1 MKFYIIIT
9 TFFCLSALSRIS
21 YSQGI
26 RDSVYHI
33 REVSVS
39 GNRIFKKEE
48 AGMKETKV
56 DSLVLMSKINRSIA
70 DILAENTTVTIKD
83 YGRGALATASFR
95 GTSPTHTQVSWNGI
109 SINSPMLG
117 MVDFSIVPVYIVDDM
132 SLQHGAAS
140 VSKQSGGLGGH
151 ISLEN
156 TVDWNNRVS
165 GRYYQGI
172 GSYKSYD
179 EFGQINI
186 GNHKLQSK
194 TRLYHS
200 YSKNDYKLINKHQI
214 ELDDDGEIYN
224 PEQRNKNGQYRKYG
238 IQQELYYKIAP
249 NIFSSARVWY
259 QDVERNIPE
268 VLSNEAV
275 DSIASRKNE
284 QADNTLK
291 GVIQISHYHSK
302 LKTKLISGFDYQQL
316 NYVVKIKNSGSQLN
330 TPVNSGSKMK
340 SWYNNLDLRYLFNP
354 KVTSQ
359 FKLDVNYFDITSMDS
374 TNQTGYTK
382 QRIEYSLFGASY
394 FNLTHHVNLSLELR
408 KDFVA
413 ELESPLIYNI
423 GISYK
428 PSADNNLVF
437 KGNFGRNFHSPTL
450 NDLYWQPGG
459 NPDLLPE
466 EGYTGE
472 AGIHYLKTIQKVDI
486 ETQLTGYYSDINN
499 WILWLPSVKGYWEA
513 QNRKKVHAYG
523 VEYNLKV
530 SYTTDK
536 IKYAL
541 QATYGLTKSINV
553 GEHLGPNDASI
564 DSQLPFIP
572 VHSGNMLFSAK
583 YKNAYA
589 NYQYHYYSV
598 RYILSAN
605 EEVPENDSP
614 FYRLYAQHLNHL
626 TFGYQLKMGKTT
638 NLGAELKVHNLFNEV
653 YRSAINRIMPGRNYT
668 LMLMFNF

>member
-1 MKFYIIIT
+1 MRLIIIIT
-9 TFFCLSALSRIS
+9 TVFCLSALSRIS

-33 REVSVS
+33 REVSVKAD
-39 GNRIFKKEE
+39 RIFKKEE

-56 DSLVLMSKINRSIA
+56 DSLVIMSKINMSIS

-109 SINSPMLG
+109 NINSPMLG
-117 MVDFSIVPVYIVDDM
+117 MVDFSLVPVYIVDDM

-151 ISLEN
+151 ISLDN
-156 TVDWNNRVS
+156 KVDWNNTVS

-179 EFGQINI
+179 EFGQFNI
-186 GNHKLQSK
+186 GNKKLQSK

-214 ELDDDGEIYN
+214 ELNEEGEIYN
-224 PEQRNKNGQYRKYG
+224 PEQRNKNGQYNKYG

-249 NIFSSARVWY
+249 NLFSSARVWY

-291 GVIQISHYHSK
+291 GVVQLAHYHKK
-302 LKTKLISGFDYQQL
+302 LQTKLISGFDYQQL
-316 NYVVKIKNSGSQLN
+316 DYVVKIKNSGSSIHK
-330 TPVNSGSKMK
+330 PVNSGSKMQA
-340 SWYNNLDLRYLFNP
+340 WYNNLNMRYAFNP

-359 FKLDVNYFDITSMDS
+359 LKMDVNYFDITSKDS
-374 TNQTGYTK
+374 VNQTGYTE
-382 QRIEYSLFGASY
+382 QRMEYSLFAASY
-394 FNLTHHVNLSLELR
+394 FNLTKNINLSLELR
-408 KDFVA
+408 KDFIVDM
-413 ELESPLIYNI
+413 ESPFIYNI
-423 GISYK
+423 GVSYK
-428 PSADNNLVF
+428 PMAHDDLVL
-437 KGNFGRNFHSPTL
+437 KGSFVRNFHSPTL

-459 NPDLLPE
+459 NPELLPE
-466 EGYTGE
+466 KGYTGE
-472 AGIHYLKTIQKVDI
+472 VGLHYLKRIHKVDL
-486 ETQLTGYYSDINN
+486 ETQLTTYYSDIDN

-513 QNRKKVHAYG
+513 QNRKKVRSYG
-523 VEYNLKV
+523 LEYNLNA
-530 SYTTDK
+530 SYTADK
-536 IKYAL
+536 TKFSL
-541 QATYGLTKSINV
+541 QGTYGLTKSINV
-553 GEHLGPNDASI
+553 GQRLGPNDASI
-564 DSQLPFIP
+564 GSQLPFIP
-572 VHSGNMLFSAK
+572 VHSANMLLAAK
-583 YKNAYA
+583 YKNAYI

-605 EEVPENDSP
+605 EQVPENDFP
-614 FYRLYAQHLNHL
+614 FYRLYGQHLNHL
-626 TFGYQLKMGKTT
+626 TLGCQLKMGKTT
-638 NLGAELKVHNLFNEV
+638 NLGTELKVHNLFNEV